1 MLLRKVRQKP
11 NENIQVYAERM
22 LALAKDAFIG
32 QMGDSVQTQLVG
44 FFIDGLAHDYTK
56 MKVMRENPANLQA
69 AITVATTDLNLQK
82 RFDLRTNS
90 HGAQRQGFHTDN
102 CSQEPMEVNHARN
115 QRCFA
120 CHRSGHKAKD
130 CRSRQQSV
138 NAIRNNPGTSRGAIV
153 CWNCNKTGHT
163 SRRCRAKKVVPQH
176 TGNRPGQVQGQEN

>member
-1 MLLRKVRQKP
+1 
-11 NENIQVYAERM
+11 M
-22 LALAKDAFIG
+22 LALAEDAFVG

-44 FFIDGLAHDYTK
+44 FLIDGLAHDYMK
-56 MKVMRENPANLQA
+56 MKVMRENPANLQT
-69 AITVATTDLNLQK
+69 AITVATAEHNLRK

-90 HGAQRQGFHTDN
+90 HSAQRQVFHTEN
-102 CSQEPMEVNHARN
+102 YGQEPMEVDHARD

-153 CWNCNKTGHT
+153 CWNCNKPGHIA
-163 SRRCRAKKVVPQH
+163 RRCRAKKVVPHH
-176 TGNRPGQVQGQEN
+176 TGNRPDQVQGQEN